1 MNQIRRSVAQ
11 LVASARVGN
20 SAIGIVLRAN
30 QLINVATTRSP
41 ERMDSASITLLID
54 SRLAS
59 FLCVATGRFIDLSD
73 VQSELQKSRDTGT
86 DLGSLSSTLNQVHDT
101 LSGGAPPALPPFPH
115 PTRAPSYVP
124 TNGAPKD
131 AHASSIALLQS
142 QLNETQLSLAGHVG
156 KIQDLEGRLA
166 EHAAIKMEVGA
177 LREQMEH
184 GRRDIF
190 TLMRARDAEREGGAD
205 GRESPIAALLNAQE
219 ADDDIEDNSRSIN
232 SIDTIRD
239 KPTISARPNGVHR
252 SVDLDSTT
260 GAALQEQNERLSN
273 RLEKLSS
280 ELDEAIKLGQALR
293 TQHAE
298 ATETIRTLESRIT
311 GLEKAVEVNVA
322 EAEGRIRV
330 ESEERWHGW
339 RESFE
344 ASAKKDR
351 LDWEAER
358 EKLMQVVREWEA
370 GRDSSSSGNESEESE
385 RDWTSEVKQSA
396 GDVGLAGLANE
407 GKSKLRKRK
416 KSSRGRGLSKVTADG
431 LLRSTGSPT
440 DSSNSM
446 ESSRWR
452 GSKPR
457 SNRGASTVVG
467 SNVRS
472 LLSLFEAAR

>member
-1 MNQIRRSVAQ
+1 M
-11 LVASARVGN
+11 
-20 SAIGIVLRAN
+20 
-30 QLINVATTRSP
+30 
-41 ERMDSASITLLID
+41 
-54 SRLAS
+54 
-59 FLCVATGRFIDLSD
+59 
-73 VQSELQKSRDTGT
+73 QKSRDTGT
-86 DLGSLSSTLNQVHDT
+86 DLGSLSSTLNSVHDT

-124 TNGAPKD
+124 TNGPTKD

-166 EHAAIKMEVGA
+166 EHAAIKQEVGA

-190 TLMRARDAEREGGAD
+190 TLMRARDAEWEGGAD
-205 GRESPIAALLNAQE
+205 GRESPISALLNAQE
-219 ADDDIEDNSRSIN
+219 ADDDIEDDSRSIN
-232 SIDTIRD
+232 SIDTIRE
-239 KPTISARPNGVHR
+239 KPTVSVRPNGVGVHR
-252 SVDLDSTT
+252 SVDMDSTIA
-260 GAALQEQNERLSN
+260 AALQEQNERLSS

-280 ELDEAIKLGQALR
+280 ELDEAIRLSQALR

-358 EKLMQVVREWEA
+358 EKLMMVVREWEA
-370 GRDSSSSGNESEESE
+370 GRDSSSSGNESEESG
-385 RDWTSEVKQSA
+385 DWTNEVEQSA
-396 GDVGLAGLANE
+396 GDVGLAGVANE

-416 KSSRGRGLSKVTADG
+416 KSSRGKGLSKATADG
-431 LLRSTGSPT
+431 LLRSGGTST
-440 DSSNSM
+440 ESTTSM
-446 ESSRWR
+446 ESRWR
-452 GSKPR
+452 SSKPR

-467 SNVRS
+467 PNVRS
-472 LLSLFEAAR
+472 TFYFRSNSLMYCRV